1 MKDFRPLFPSLSSE
15 ASHADLQVRQTLAMG
30 LVPMGIAGLMV
41 ALTAPAWPPIGLWLG
56 TGTGLAAM
64 AALWN
69 LFRRSGGRYQRGF
82 SAFHFAV
89 RYLFLILCPGLMWTV
104 YGNNVLDI
112 SGLLPPV
119 LVGLLLLVYPVGRIL
134 REQIGPDPAQSP
146 RLEMLCI
153 LCQQVE
159 MALAVIAVIG
169 IVTGAVLDANKDV
182 PSDPTAL
189 LILLWMFA
197 VLAVLGAAVLV
208 AAHWIRLFGRVD
220 HPQPLD
226 DPPPRTSSP
235 NTLRFGSEK
244 F

>member
-1 MKDFRPLFPSLSSE
+1 MKDSQPLFPSLSSE
-15 ASHADLQVRQTLAMG
+15 ASLADLQVRQTLAMG

-41 ALTAPAWPPIGLWLG
+41 ALTVPDWPPPGLWLG
-56 TGTGLAAM
+56 AGTGLAAM
-64 AALWN
+64 AVLWR

-82 SAFHFAV
+82 STLHFSV

-104 YGNNVLDI
+104 YGRNVLDI
-112 SGLLPPV
+112 SGPLPPV
-119 LVGLLLLVYPVGRIL
+119 LVGLLLLIYPVGRIL
-134 REQIGPDPAQSP
+134 REQIGPDPAQCP

-159 MALAVIAVIG
+159 MVLAVIAVIG
-169 IVTGAVLDANKDV
+169 IVTGAILDANQDV

>member
-1 MKDFRPLFPSLSSE
+1 MKDHRPLFPSLSSE
-15 ASHADLQVRQTLAMG
+15 ASHADLQVCQTLAMG

-41 ALTAPAWPPIGLWLG
+41 ALTAPGWPPPGLWLG
-56 TGTGLAAM
+56 TGTGLGALGV
-64 AALWN
+64 LWN
-69 LFRRSGGRYQRGF
+69 LFRRSGGRYRRGF

-104 YGNNVLDI
+104 YGNSILDI
-112 SGLLPPV
+112 SGLLPPI
-119 LVGLLLLVYPVGRIL
+119 LVGCLLLVYPVGRIL
-134 REQIGPDPAQSP
+134 REQLGPDPEQSP

-153 LCQQVE
+153 VCQQLEAV
-159 MALAVIAVIG
+159 LAILAVIG
-169 IVTGAVLDANKDV
+169 ILIGAILDANRDV
-182 PSDPTAL
+182 PSDPTTL

-226 DPPPRTSSP
+226 DPPPKADASKA
-235 NTLRFGSEK
+235 LRFGSED